1 MFHQKMA
8 AEIVAVGRQLVSKG
22 LVSGTWGNISA
33 RIPGAGDVLITPSG
47 VPYES
52 LEAQDLV
59 LLDPEGKVKKGT
71 LRPSTE
77 TPLHIAIYK
86 KRPDV
91 LAIVHTHSPYASV
104 FAVNRRELPPVLEE
118 QAQLLGGTVRVAPYA
133 PPGSKELAD
142 GAVTALEGRSAVILA
157 NHGVVG
163 VGRSLK
169 DALLICQVV
178 EKGAQ
183 VFLLA
188 QLSGKPHVL
197 SERDVGLLRR
207 NFLEKY
213 GQNPL
218 SSACALKEQSRKDDD
233 N

>member
-1 MFHQKMA
+1 MSHQKAA

-33 RIPGAGDVLITPSG
+33 RLPETDTFLITPSG
-47 VPYES
+47 VPYEN
-52 LEAQDLV
+52 LGPQDLV
-59 LLDPEGKVKKGT
+59 LLDLEGKVKEGA

-91 LAIVHTHSPYASV
+91 LGIVHTHSPYASV
-104 FAVNRRELPPVLEE
+104 LAVNRRELPPVLEE
-118 QAQLLGGTVRVAPYA
+118 LAQLLGGTVRVAPYA
-133 PPGSKELAD
+133 PPGSRELAE
-142 GAVTALEGRSAVILA
+142 GAVAALEGRSAVILA
-157 NHGVVG
+157 NHGMVG

-169 DALLICQVV
+169 EALLICQVV

-213 GQNPL
+213 GQ
-218 SSACALKEQSRKDDD
+218 
-233 N
+233 

>member
-1 MFHQKMA
+1 MSHQKAA

-33 RIPGAGDVLITPSG
+33 RLPETDTFLITPSG
-47 VPYES
+47 VPYEN
-52 LEAQDLV
+52 LGPQDLV
-59 LLDPEGKVKKGT
+59 LLDLEGKVKEGA

-91 LAIVHTHSPYASV
+91 LGIVHTHSPYASV
-104 FAVNRRELPPVLEE
+104 LAVNRRELPPVLEE
-118 QAQLLGGTVRVAPYA
+118 LAQLLGGTVRVAPYA
-133 PPGSKELAD
+133 PPGSRELAE
-142 GAVTALEGRSAVILA
+142 GAVAALEGRSAVILA
-157 NHGVVG
+157 NHGMVG

-169 DALLICQVV
+169 EALLICQVV

-188 QLSGKPHVL
+188 QLSGTPHVL
-197 SERDVGLLRR
+197 SEGEAGLLRK

-218 SSACALKEQSRKDDD
+218 SPACALQEQSRKDDD